1 MAKKKEPIWA
11 TNKRGRRVRLL
22 RPDEKSRKYATELK
36 RKVRL
41 TNNGEPKVDRNG
53 VALGLTK
60 DARAYRAGYL
70 QARKDNTNLYNWTKK
85 HSDGNK
91 ARGQR
96 KTKAKSTDNVSLF

>member
-11 TNKRGRRVRLL
+11 TNKKGRRVRLL

-41 TNNGEPKVDRNG
+41 TNTGEPKTDRNG

-60 DARAYRAGYL
+60 EARAFRAGYL
-70 QARKDNTNLYNWTKK
+70 QARKDNTNLYNWKK
-85 HSDGNK
+85 AHRRSRRSKN
-91 ARGQR
+91 A
-96 KTKAKSTDNVSLF
+96 